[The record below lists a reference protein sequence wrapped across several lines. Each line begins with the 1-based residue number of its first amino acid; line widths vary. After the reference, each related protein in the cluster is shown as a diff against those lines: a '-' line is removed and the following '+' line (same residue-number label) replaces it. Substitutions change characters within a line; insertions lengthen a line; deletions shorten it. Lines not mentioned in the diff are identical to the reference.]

1 MTDDDERAA
10 QAFRAAFA
18 TRADDFAPETLS
30 GEPIRR
36 PRRAWPAVLL
46 AAAAVLVLT
55 IGTLVWQQTR
65 GTDHRASAPAASGL
79 PDGWRWESHADVE
92 VAVPDSW
99 GYRATPGSD
108 WCASYNGDGSRQG
121 GGAPFPHTP
130 YVDLTNGLGGTL
142 AIGCN
147 GPKPASLL
155 ATHLTFVD
163 SPDPGAEPP
172 APLSGFTTITRAVG
186 STHVDVTTDAAHED
200 LARQV
205 LATAHVV
212 AHDQNGCPATSPIQ
226 ASHAVR
232 PDPAFDVSTLTGV
245 DSIAVCQYLAHG
257 TDSAGLLASR
267 SLTGSDGDAELAA
280 LQSAP
285 IGGGP
290 DRPQNC
296 TPDGWGDSAVVLL
309 LTSAGQTHEMYG
321 YYGWCFG
328 NGFDD
333 GTAIRELTTAN
344 CSPIWGDR
352 VLDSGGDSATFARC
366 QTEVTY

>member
-79 PDGWRWESHADVE
+79 PDDWRWESHADVE

-108 WCASYNGDGSRQG
+108 WCAAYDQQG
-121 GGAPFPHTP
+121 KPQDGGAAFPHTP
-130 YVDLTNGLGGTL
+130 YVDTVSGLGATL
-142 AIGCN
+142 GIGCFA
-147 GPKPASLL
+147 PKPSSLL

-163 SPDPGAEPP
+163 SPDLRAEPP
-172 APLSGFTTITRAVG
+172 GALSGFTTITRAVG
-186 STHVDVTTDAAHED
+186 STHVDVTTDSAHED
-200 LARQV
+200 LARQI

-212 AHDQNGCPATSPIQ
+212 SADQNGCPASSPIQ

-232 PDPAFDVSTLTGV
+232 PDPTFDVTALTGV
-245 DSIAVCQYLAHG
+245 DSIAVCQYLTHG
-257 TDSAGLLASR
+257 TGQPGLLASR
-267 SLTGSDGDAELAA
+267 LLTGSAADAELTA
-280 LQSAP
+280 LQAAP
-285 IGGGP
+285 AGGGP
-290 DRPQNC
+290 DQPQNC
-296 TPDGWGDSAVVLL
+296 TPDGWGDTAVVLR
-309 LTSAGQTHEMYG
+309 LTTGGQTHDMYG
-321 YYGWCFG
+321 YYEWCFG

-333 GTAIRELTTAN
+333 GTSVRELTPAD
-344 CSPIWGDR
+344 CSSLWADR
-352 VLDSGGDSATFARC
+352 VQLLGGSSAPFHRC
-366 QTEVTY
+366 QPSVRY